1 MSVDEAL
8 SSKKN
13 REVLGWCKNCP
24 FTLCTFN
31 EVSDEEFGGH
41 DAGCRSQSWRHRKEN
56 RG

>member
-31 EVSDEEFGGH
+31 EVSDEEFGGQ